1 MFSQRVLRSS
11 APFLGTAVIAGGLYA
26 ASLQNTGPSE
36 SHPDTVKDRAVQG
49 SSQNSNNPKK
59 TFTSGFSFQ
68 DLKLESSEIINHNT
82 KRLRFQLPDKDAVSG
97 LHPSCT
103 FRRCHS
109 IYNGTNCLQL
119 HSLPKPLHL
128 VPGYPS
134 CGHTPLSVTRTSLV
148 TSIFS

>member
-11 APFLGTAVIAGGLYA
+11 APFIGTAIIAGGLYA
-26 ASLQNTGPSE
+26 VALQTSGPSE
-36 SHPDTVKDRAVQG
+36 SHPGTITDRAVQG
-49 SSQNSNNPKK
+49 SSKNPSNPNKI
-59 TFTSGFSFQ
+59 FTSGFSFQ
-68 DLKLESSEIINHNT
+68 NLKLESSEIVNHNT

-109 IYNGTNCLQL
+109 VHDGTNCAQL
-119 HSLPKPLHL
+119 HSLPKPPHL
-128 VPGYPS
+128 VPGYLS